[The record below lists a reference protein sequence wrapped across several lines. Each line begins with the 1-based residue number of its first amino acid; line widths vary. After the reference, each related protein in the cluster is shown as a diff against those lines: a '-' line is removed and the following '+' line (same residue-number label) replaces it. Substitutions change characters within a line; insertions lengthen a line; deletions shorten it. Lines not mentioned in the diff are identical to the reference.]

1 MTDEFPSVLGID
13 GSRPNPPTDGYGLV
27 IQNGDS
33 NAGRAMRTAACA
45 GGLPWPHWPLPP
57 RPSLSISYDPR
68 GARLPQRTDGCR
80 TRVRPG
86 PERRRPHQSRAT
98 TTHRRP
104 ERLRP
109 PRDSTGMRSRV
120 AESSPAESPST
131 LRLQTSGQHDLD
143 FRRSAHSQWLTGVA
157 RVPVPAPALAHTA
170 RDPSM

>member
-1 MTDEFPSVLGID
+1 MTDEFPSVVGID
-13 GSRPNPPTDGYGLV
+13 GSGP
-27 IQNGDS
+27 
-33 NAGRAMRTAACA
+33 NAGRAMRTTACA
-45 GGLPWPHWPLPP
+45 GGLPWPHWPLLP

-86 PERRRPHQSRAT
+86 PERRRPHQATAT

-120 AESSPAESPST
+120 PESSPAESPST
-131 LRLQTSGQHDLD
+131 LRLQTSGRHDLE
-143 FRRSAHSQWLTGVA
+143 FRRSAHSPRLTGAA
-157 RVPVPAPALAHTA
+157 RVPVAAPALAHTA
-170 RDPSM
+170 RDLSM